1 MHFDPKELVTVTFTL
16 FAIID
21 ILGSIPILINLRRLT
36 GRIAAGRATLA
47 SGVIMLLFLFVGE
60 EMLSFIGLDLASF
73 AVAGSLIIFVLGVE
87 MTLGVHIF
95 KVDEHQPGASAIVP
109 VAFPLVAGS
118 GTLTTLLSLRAN
130 YQLLNLLLAIA
141 INLAIVFLVL
151 RFIHTIERR
160 LGEGGIN
167 ILRKIFGIIL
177 LAIAIKMFTQN
188 IGTLFRPVAG

>member
-1 MHFDPKELVTVTFTL
+1 MHFDFKELVTVTFTL

-21 ILGSIPILINLRRLT
+21 ILGSIPILINLRRLS
-36 GRIAAGRATLA
+36 GHIYAGRATMA
-47 SGVIMLLFLFVGE
+47 SGAIMLVFLFVGE
-60 EMLSFIGLDLASF
+60 EMLTFIGLDVASF

-95 KVDEHQPGASAIVP
+95 KADSQPGASSIVP

-130 YQLLNLLLAIA
+130 YQIVNLLLAIGL
-141 INLAIVFLVL
+141 NLIIVYLVL
-151 RFIHTIERR
+151 RFLSGIEHR
-160 LGEGGIN
+160 LGEAGIG

-188 IGTLFRPVAG
+188 IGALLKPLAG